1 MRQYTLRVV
10 CEEGYLG
17 GMPVVTRAF
26 FLTISLGQTL
36 KRKNM
41 NRFNVSQLVPLLYI
55 ILLFGDTLTHLNR
68 KSDMVEAY
76 FNVAFNN

>member
-1 MRQYTLRVV
+1 MV

-17 GMPVVTRAF
+17 GMPVVMWAF
-26 FLTISLGQTL
+26 FLILTLGQTL
-36 KRKNM
+36 RRKDM

-55 ILLFGDTLTHLNR
+55 ILLFGDTLTRLTR
-68 KSDMVEAY
+68 KSDMVEAS